1 LLNWLK
7 VVKMMSEPKL
17 LIGDIGGTNARF
29 ALACPDETGPREKK
43 FSGELTLP
51 AADYE
56 SAEQAIADYLERIG
70 GIVPDVICLAAA
82 GPVVDDSV
90 RFLNSNWV
98 INGRE
103 LQQKYPSASIRLL
116 NDFEAIAY
124 SIPMLDD
131 NDVDTIGLVPSE
143 LEDKTEFTL
152 AVLGPGT
159 GLGAGGLLGRA
170 NGIYPVVGEGSHAG
184 FAPETR
190 MQFEVLKQLR
200 QRYERVSD
208 ERLISGP
215 GLENIYQAL
224 RKIHGKPET
233 RITTAEI
240 FSRVLAN
247 EDVIAAESTQLFYEA
262 LGQVAGNLA
271 LTLGAFDGVYL
282 AGGIVKRY
290 PDLLKT
296 SSFRSGFEN
305 KGRHR
310 SLMERVP
317 TLLIL
322 HPQPGLLGASYC
334 ARQLYRQISG
344 IT

>member
-1 LLNWLK
+1 
-7 VVKMMSEPKL
+7 MSEPCL

-29 ALACPDETGPREKK
+29 ALARPDETG
-43 FSGELTLP
+43 FTSELTLHC
-51 AADYE
+51 ADYE
-56 SAEQAIADYLERIG
+56 TAEQGIADYLERSES
-70 GIVPDVICLAAA
+70 VTPDVICLAAA
-82 GPVVDDSV
+82 GPVVDDCV
-90 RFLNSNWV
+90 RLTNNHWV
-98 INGRE
+98 INAQE
-103 LQQKYPSASIRLL
+103 LQQKYASASIRLL

-124 SIPMLDD
+124 SIPMLGE
-131 NDVDTIGLVPSE
+131 NDLATVGLVPSGLDGKSE
-143 LEDKTEFTL
+143 YTL

-170 NGIYPVVGEGSHAG
+170 GGIYPIVGEGSHAG

-215 GLENIYQAL
+215 GLENIYWAL
-224 RKIHGKPET
+224 RKIHGEPET
-233 RITTAEI
+233 RITAAEI

-247 EDVIAAESTQLFYEA
+247 EDVIAVESIQLFYEA

-290 PDLLKT
+290 PDLLET

-310 SLMERVP
+310 SLMERIP

-334 ARQLYRQISG
+334 ARELYAQ
-344 IT
+344 TAV

>member
-1 LLNWLK
+1 
-7 VVKMMSEPKL
+7 MADPCL

-29 ALACPDETGPREKK
+29 ALAHSNGPG
-43 FSGELTLP
+43 FSGELILHC
-51 AADYE
+51 ANYE
-56 SAEQAIADYLERIG
+56 TAEQGIADYLERSG
-70 GIVPDVICLAAA
+70 CVSPDVICLAAA
-82 GPVVDDSV
+82 GPVVDGCV
-90 RFLNSNWV
+90 RFTNNHWV
-98 INGRE
+98 IDSRE
-103 LQQKYPSASIRLL
+103 LQKKFPSSNIQLL

-124 SIPMLDD
+124 SIPMLGE
-131 NDVDTIGLVPSE
+131 NDLATVGLVPSE
-143 LEDKTEFTL
+143 LDGKPEFTL
-152 AVLGPGT
+152 GVLGPGT
-159 GLGAGGLLGRA
+159 GLGTGGLLARA
-170 NGIYPVVGEGSHAG
+170 NGIFPIVGEGSHAG
-184 FAPETR
+184 FAPESR

-215 GLENIYQAL
+215 GLENIYWAL
-224 RKIHGKPET
+224 RKIHGEPAT
-233 RITTAEI
+233 QITAAEI

-271 LTLGAFDGVYL
+271 LTLGAYDGIYL

-310 SLMERVP
+310 SLMESIP

-334 ARQLYRQISG
+334 AREI
-344 IT
+344 

>member
-1 LLNWLK
+1 
-7 VVKMMSEPKL
+7 MADPCL
-17 LIGDIGGTNARF
+17 LIADIGGTNARF
-29 ALACPDETGPREKK
+29 ALARSDEPG
-43 FSGELTLP
+43 FSGELTLHCS
-51 AADYE
+51 DYE
-56 SAEQAIADYLERIG
+56 TAEQAIADYLQRSG
-70 GIVPDVICLAAA
+70 GIVPDVMCLAAA

-90 RFLNSNWV
+90 RFINNHWV
-98 INGRE
+98 IDGRE
-103 LQQKYPSASIRLL
+103 LRQRFPSSAVRLL

-124 SIPMLDD
+124 SIPLLGD
-131 NDVDTIGLVPSE
+131 NDLATVGLVPSE
-143 LEDKTEFTL
+143 VDDKSEFTL

-159 GLGAGGLLGRA
+159 GLGAGGLLARA

-190 MQFEVLKQLR
+190 MQFKVLKQLR

-215 GLENIYQAL
+215 GLENIYWAL
-224 RKIHGKPET
+224 CRIHGKPET
-233 RITTAEI
+233 RITAAEI

-247 EDVIAAESTQLFYEA
+247 EDVIAAEATQLFYEA

-271 LTLGAFDGVYL
+271 LALGAFDGVYL

-290 PDLLKT
+290 PDMLKT

-334 ARQLYRQISG
+334 ARELYQRAVV
-344 IT
+344 

>member
-1 LLNWLK
+1 
-7 VVKMMSEPKL
+7 MMADPCL

-29 ALACPDETGPREKK
+29 ALARPDEPG
-43 FSGELTLP
+43 FSDELTLHC
-51 AADYE
+51 ANYE
-56 SAEQAIADYLERIG
+56 TAQQGVMDYLERSG
-70 GIVPDVICLAAA
+70 RTAPDIICLAAA

-90 RFLNSNWV
+90 RFTNNNWV
-98 INGRE
+98 IDGRQ
-103 LQQKYPSASIRLL
+103 LRQQFPASAVRLL
-116 NDFEAIAY
+116 NDFEAIAW
-124 SIPMLDD
+124 SIPLLGE
-131 NDVDTIGLVPSE
+131 NDLATVGLVPSE
-143 LEDKTEFTL
+143 LEGKSEFTL

-159 GLGAGGLLGRA
+159 GLGAGGLLARGG
-170 NGIYPVVGEGSHAG
+170 GIFPIVGEGSHAG

-215 GLENIYQAL
+215 GLENIYWAL
-224 RKIHGKPET
+224 RRIHGKSEA
-233 RITTAEI
+233 RITAAEI

-271 LTLGAFDGVYL
+271 LALGAFDGVYL

-290 PDLLKT
+290 PDMLKT

-334 ARQLYRQISG
+334 ARELYR
-344 IT
+344 

>member
-1 LLNWLK
+1 
-7 VVKMMSEPKL
+7 MSDPCL

-29 ALACPDETGPREKK
+29 ALARPDEPG
-43 FSGELTLP
+43 FSGALALHCS
-51 AADYE
+51 DYE
-56 SAEQAIADYLERIG
+56 TAEQGIADYLERSG
-70 GIVPDVICLAAA
+70 SATPDVICLAAA
-82 GPVVDDSV
+82 GPVVDDCV
-90 RFLNSNWV
+90 RFTNNHWV
-98 INGRE
+98 ISARK
-103 LQQKYPSASIRLL
+103 LQQKYPAASVRLL
-116 NDFEAIAY
+116 NDFEAIAW
-124 SIPMLDD
+124 SIPMLGE
-131 NDVDTIGLVPSE
+131 NDLATVGLVPSE
-143 LEDKTEFTL
+143 LDGKSEFTL

-170 NGIYPVVGEGSHAG
+170 NGFYPIVGEGSHAG

-200 QRYERVSD
+200 RRYERVSD

-215 GLENIYQAL
+215 GLENIYWAL
-224 RKIHGKPET
+224 RKIHGEPET
-233 RITTAEI
+233 RITAAEI

-247 EDVIAAESTQLFYEA
+247 EDVIAAESIQLFYEA

-271 LTLGAFDGVYL
+271 LALGAFDGVYL

-296 SSFRSGFEN
+296 SNFRSGFEN

-310 SLMERVP
+310 SLMESVP

-334 ARQLYRQISG
+334 ARELYQLEGAQ
-344 IT
+344 